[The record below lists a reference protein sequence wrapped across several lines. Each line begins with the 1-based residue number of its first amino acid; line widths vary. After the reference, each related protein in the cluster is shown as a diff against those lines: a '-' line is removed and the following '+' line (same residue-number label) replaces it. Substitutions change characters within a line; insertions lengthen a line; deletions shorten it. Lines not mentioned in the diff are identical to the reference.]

1 VYDIGSRGS
10 LASITVTNG
19 GSGYTSAPTVT
30 IDAPPSGPYAGQA
43 TATATYA
50 TSTVYSFSSITTTV
64 TNGGTGYTS
73 DVTVTSPTIPYGSY
87 SFVATATTGGG
98 QQVSVEVPDVITIND
113 TSCSL
118 GESCTI
124 ASGSGFQQ
132 QIVPPIS
139 GQYVILYPTVTTSGG
154 TGWTT
159 SDEGG
164 LWVDPPTCVGATDGS
179 AVWSTPVLPSYV
191 LPANVTAIY
200 AISITSNYLPGNP
213 GGYSCYGQPYQPN
226 TGSGVSLTVSATGI
240 TPLSLLPS
248 GNQWSPVQTTVLLS
262 GLTGAN
268 FSSAIING
276 TGSASVGLR
285 MGETFNNYAAY
296 IVYYTGTAP
305 PENTGTT
312 VVAPLNVDPVT
323 QDLSISPLA
332 EFPGSALVPT
342 RIVSLPG
349 ASNST
354 GWIVPVTDGASS
366 TDCTAGGGT
375 NYVQCY
381 GNGSTWSAYTP
392 QLGTL
397 ASLNVSG
404 AISAGSVQAGSLQD
418 SGAASTSGSSC
429 LQINTAGVISN
440 TGSGCGGSG
449 GSVTQIIAG
458 SNITVS
464 PTGGTGNVTISATG
478 GSSSGLLSGANVI
491 FTGDSLMI
499 DDSGNTLGATTTAT
513 AINCNS
519 TGICTVVDSQS
530 YAAGQWVFLG
540 TSGISPACIGTLN
553 SEGYYGTGNRIYQVL
568 SAGLSSTQF
577 EVQTNGCIS
586 TSGTG
591 GTVEDASYFMP
602 VQTAAGPAFKN
613 VNAWYL
619 RNGVDS
625 ASIYGGMT
633 GLVEEQATNFSAM
646 YGDLLPSVTGKP
658 LYLLEE
664 SAGINDI
671 AVNVTESVIEASFQ
685 SFWSQAHAAGAYVVQ
700 NLIPQHSN
708 ATTTADLNTWLIAQ
722 GKNASNAASGQYW
735 DYAGV
740 DMRVFGSFGNPPSTQ
755 QISLASQAWNAAL
768 EAAGTSGFT
777 LSNCNVLTD
786 CAALA
791 GTNFFT
797 GSNYFT
803 GNNAFNVSSQQ
814 GLVVGDYLGYGD
826 SITLMSTVLPKIR
839 VAGSGYDGTDSY
851 PGTFIAFYN
860 YGGTDG
866 TTNGINMNAAPL
878 GGGWCF
884 ESTPDDPENI
894 RPDTC
899 MTRSQTNAGEVDFGN
914 GSAPGDMSGTIGSN
928 AIIGPATAPSGSCS
942 VNGRWVFSQDGH
954 ATFCASGTW
963 VTKI

>member
-1 VYDIGSRGS
+1 
-10 LASITVTNG
+10 
-19 GSGYTSAPTVT
+19 
-30 IDAPPSGPYAGQA
+30 
-43 TATATYA
+43 
-50 TSTVYSFSSITTTV
+50 
-64 TNGGTGYTS
+64 
-73 DVTVTSPTIPYGSY
+73 
-87 SFVATATTGGG
+87 
-98 QQVSVEVPDVITIND
+98 
-113 TSCSL
+113 
-118 GESCTI
+118 
-124 ASGSGFQQ
+124 
-132 QIVPPIS
+132 
-139 GQYVILYPTVTTSGG
+139 
-154 TGWTT
+154 
-159 SDEGG
+159 
-164 LWVDPPTCVGATDGS
+164 
-179 AVWSTPVLPSYV
+179 
-191 LPANVTAIY
+191 
-200 AISITSNYLPGNP
+200 
-213 GGYSCYGQPYQPN
+213 
-226 TGSGVSLTVSATGI
+226 
-240 TPLSLLPS
+240 
-248 GNQWSPVQTTVLLS
+248 
-262 GLTGAN
+262 
-268 FSSAIING
+268 
-276 TGSASVGLR
+276 
-285 MGETFNNYAAY
+285 
-296 IVYYTGTAP
+296 
-305 PENTGTT
+305 
-312 VVAPLNVDPVT
+312 
-323 QDLSISPLA
+323 
-332 EFPGSALVPT
+332 
-342 RIVSLPG
+342 
-349 ASNST
+349 
-354 GWIVPVTDGASS
+354 
-366 TDCTAGGGT
+366 
-375 NYVQCY
+375 
-381 GNGSTWSAYTP
+381 
-392 QLGTL
+392 
-397 ASLNVSG
+397 
-404 AISAGSVQAGSLQD
+404 
-418 SGAASTSGSSC
+418 

-440 TGSGCGGSG
+440 TGAGCGGSG
-449 GSVTQIIAG
+449 GSVTQLIAG
-458 SNITVS
+458 TSNVTLS
-464 PTGGTGNVTISATG
+464 PSGGTGNVTISVSG

-671 AVNVTESVIEASFQ
+671 AVGVTESVIEASFQ

-814 GLVVGDYLGYGD
+814 GLVVGDYLGYND
-826 SITLMSTVLPKIR
+826 YITLTSTVLPKIH
-839 VAGSGYDGTDSY
+839 VAGSGYDGTDPY
-851 PGTFIAFYN
+851 NGTFIAFYN
-860 YGGTDG
+860 YGGSDG

-884 ESTPDDPENI
+884 DSRPDDPENI